1 MNKQRL
7 LAVPVSAVV
16 ASLALVGCSPRD
28 DAAVMGSDTNTTAG
42 TTAGTTAD
50 PAATVNSNPPSAGQ
64 PQSDASIVMGNAADA
79 TRSAVDAAGD
89 KVADASITTMVNA
102 ELAKDE
108 QLSALAIDVDTVDG
122 RVALKGEAPTVTAKE
137 RATMLAQGV
146 RGVKSVE
153 NQLEVVP
160 PKS

>member
-1 MNKQRL
+1 MKKQTM
-7 LAVPVSAVV
+7 LAVPVTAVML
-16 ASLALVGCSPRD
+16 ASLALMGCSPRD
-28 DAAVMGSDTNTTAG
+28 DASVAG
-42 TTAGTTAD
+42 TPPPATTTD
-50 PAATVNSNPPSAGQ
+50 PAATIQTDPPAAGQ
-64 PQSDASIVMGNAADA
+64 PQSDASVVMGNAADA
-79 TRSAVDAAGD
+79 TRSAIDSAGD

-137 RATMLAQGV
+137 RATTLAEGV
-146 RGVKSVE
+146 KGVKSVE
-153 NQLEVVP
+153 NQLQVVP